1 MSRPPKSPLLEALRA
16 KADAI
21 RAQEAAARR
30 PIEKAREDID
40 SCLWRTFRWFDEA
53 LGHLDVIRP
62 IIAREFRLDDLLN
75 FERPQFDRGFVSFR
89 RSGLSLQETLEQVE
103 VFYRLTSPHPF
114 VLRVHPGSA
123 TGIEQRLRASTM
135 EFRYET
141 EQDDRGVVR
150 YGVFR
155 IEPAMRAT
163 IAFEPDYEREVI
175 DVTLSNVDRFE
186 SVRLV
191 FDPNRLDVAAL
202 EDLVELMLGEPSG
215 FLYRAPLA
223 LIRPREPRAPEV
235 AAAGVRDC

>member
-1 MSRPPKSPLLEALRA
+1 MSQPPKSSLLEALRA

-21 RAQEAAARR
+21 RAQESAARR

-89 RSGLSLQETLEQVE
+89 RSGPALHETLEQVE

-114 VLRVHPGSA
+114 VLRVRPGSA

-135 EFRYET
+135 DFRYET
-141 EQDDRGVVR
+141 EQDDRGIVR

-155 IEPAMRAT
+155 VEPAIRAT

-186 SVRLV
+186 SVRLG

-202 EDLVELMLGEPSG
+202 EDLVQLIVGEPSG

-223 LIRPREPRAPEV
+223 LIRPREARAPEIMPPE
-235 AAAGVRDC
+235 

>member
-1 MSRPPKSPLLEALRA
+1 MSPPPKSSLLEALRA

-21 RAQEAAARR
+21 RVEEAAARR
-30 PIEKAREDID
+30 PIEKARQDID

-62 IIAREFRLDDLLN
+62 IVARDFRLDDLLS

-103 VFYRLTSPHPF
+103 VFYRLTSPHSF
-114 VLRVHPGSA
+114 VLRVRPGSA
-123 TGIEQRLRASTM
+123 TDIEQRLRASTM
-135 EFRYET
+135 DFRYET

-155 IEPAMRAT
+155 IEPAIRAT
-163 IAFEPDYEREVI
+163 IVFEPDYEREVI

-191 FDPNRLDVAAL
+191 FDPNRLDVDAL

-215 FLYRAPLA
+215 FLHRAPLA
-223 LIRPREPRAPEV
+223 LIRPREPRGPVASPPE
-235 AAAGVRDC
+235 